1 VRGPGRLRSGLAAP
15 GQQAAGRTRR
25 SALNAR
31 RRRWVRRARARG
43 WGRVVAF
50 YLWSEAPRA
59 MRAPHIDGPLYI
71 AGVADVRE
79 GAQPTPRP
87 RRPFI
92 YGPLLRR
99 FRDAS
104 AEGEPG

>member
-1 VRGPGRLRSGLAAP
+1 
-15 GQQAAGRTRR
+15 
-25 SALNAR
+25 
-31 RRRWVRRARARG
+31 
-43 WGRVVAF
+43 
-50 YLWSEAPRA
+50 